1 MTSIGDPQ
9 NSMAGAPRLQHFQGL
24 ASLDKLAELPPG
36 SVVRIDVV
44 AAELP
49 ALQKLGASMGTA
61 GLHIELTEHEG
72 TWSLLACSAEPD
84 DLRDLEAPEPM
95 QEVLEVCAELE
106 GGDSYLAR
114 TPCPA
119 RPLKQRLIER
129 GLWAW
134 LHEDPDGSGLVF
146 VWKPPA

>member
-1 MTSIGDPQ
+1 MTLIGERQ
-9 NSMAGAPRLQHFQGL
+9 NSATEAPRLQHFQGMGD
-24 ASLDKLAELPPG
+24 LDKLAELPPG
-36 SVVRIDVV
+36 SVVRVD
-44 AAELP
+44 ASTAELP

-61 GLHIELTEHEG
+61 GLHIEISQHKN
-72 TWSLLACSAEPD
+72 TWSLLACSVEPD

-95 QEVLEVCAELE
+95 QEILEVCAELE

-119 RPLKQRLIER
+119 RPLKQRLVER
-129 GLWAW
+129 GLWVW

-146 VWKPPA
+146 VWKPPT